1 MITPQT
7 ESKELAQKLGI
18 PALFF
23 KREDLHPY
31 GSHKGR
37 SIPMMIDE
45 KVKLGKKHFALSSS
59 GNAAL
64 SAIRHIQKKNRE
76 GLDLSLSVIT
86 GENIDKEKQ
95 EMLEREVSDSRI
107 SIITSKRPLQS
118 LFELIKGEKV
128 ESLRQSNDPL
138 ALVGYE
144 TLARE
149 ILETKNLDAIFI
161 GSSSGTTAQAIGE
174 YVIKTGS
181 KARIFVV
188 QTSEVSTLIQNEP
201 STKEISLAHAIVDK
215 VGHRKNAVQ
224 HIIEQTHGAGVIAS
238 NKDIA
243 RAQTVLK
250 ETAHIDTT
258 ANGAL
263 GFAGLLATLDQ
274 GTVFNGSVVC
284 IITGK

>member
-37 SIPMMIDE
+37 SIPHMIDE
-45 KVKLGKKHFALSSS
+45 KVKKGARHFVISSS

-64 SAIRHIQKKNRE
+64 AAIRHIQKKNQA

-86 GENIDKEKQ
+86 GEHIDPEKKN
-95 EMLEREVSDSRI
+95 MLSHEITNSRI
-107 SIITSKRPLQS
+107 TITESKRPLQT

-144 TLARE
+144 TLAQE

-161 GSSSGTTAQAIGE
+161 ASSSGTTAQAIGE

-188 QTSEVSTLIQNEP
+188 QTNEVSTLVLNKPE
-201 STKEISLAHAIVDK
+201 TKESSLAHAIVDK
-215 VGHRKNAVQ
+215 VGHRKSAVQ
-224 HIIEQTHGAGVIAS
+224 HIVEQTHGAGIVATNAHI
-238 NKDIA
+238 I
-243 RAQTVLK
+243 RAQKLLK
-250 ETAHIDTT
+250 ETAQIDAT

-274 GTVFNGSVVC
+274 DTTFNGSVVC
-284 IITGK
+284 IVTGK